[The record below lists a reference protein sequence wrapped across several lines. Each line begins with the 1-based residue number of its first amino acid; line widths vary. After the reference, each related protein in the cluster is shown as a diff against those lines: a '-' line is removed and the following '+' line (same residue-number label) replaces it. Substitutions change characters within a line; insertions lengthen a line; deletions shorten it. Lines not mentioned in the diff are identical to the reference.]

1 MWPVAQKRP
10 VTPDLPV
17 TSQVHSYLEA
27 ANGQRRL
34 IRGEA
39 SEYTLEVVHTS
50 VGGRGAAAS
59 MHCVSGVPLNASRF
73 VLLLLL
79 LLLLF
84 MHCSTNSRRSSR
96 GCGHSHP
103 HIQAGVWCVMINIL
117 QWFVS
122 FFSFIHRAVVHPT
135 AKINDNITACVH
147 AMLCER
153 VLLHMFCV
161 IDALLLPPLSPPR
174 CPPSSLRS
182 SHHAEW
188 TRSGGD
194 VLHCL

>member
-1 MWPVAQKRP
+1 
-10 VTPDLPV
+10 
-17 TSQVHSYLEA
+17 VHSYLEA

-59 MHCVSGVPLNASRF
+59 MHCVPGVPLNAPRF
-73 VLLLLL
+73 VLLLL

-84 MHCSTNSRRSSR
+84 MHCSTNARRSSR
-96 GCGHSHP
+96 GCGYSNP
-103 HIQAGVWCVMINIL
+103 HIQAGVWCVMTNIL

-122 FFSFIHRAVVHPT
+122 FFSFFLLYFFSFIHRAVVHPT

-161 IDALLLPPLSPPR
+161 IDALLLPPLFPPR

-194 VLHCL
+194 VLQCL